1 MKKGMKVLI
10 VEDEEVIRKVLR
22 LNLSKWGFEVEEAE
36 DGLRALA
43 KLGKEPYALVICD
56 IVMPNMDG
64 WELINQI
71 KKNPGT
77 QDIRII
83 ALTGRNRDSDVL
95 KGYELGADYY
105 ITKPFTRAQLRYGIQ
120 MILDQ
125 NTDESS
131 KEVNVIDLSS
141 QFESKDL

>member
-1 MKKGMKVLI
+1 MKKGEKVLV
-10 VEDEEVIRKVLR
+10 VEDEEVIRKILR
-22 LNLSKWGFEVEEAE
+22 LTLSQWGFEVDEAE

-43 KLGKEPYALVICD
+43 KMAKEPYALIICD

-64 WELINQI
+64 WELIKQI
-71 KKNPGT
+71 KRNPRT

-125 NTDESS
+125 TLEESS
-131 KEVNVIDLSS
+131 RGTNVIDLSR
-141 QFESKDL
+141 QFESEDP

>member
-1 MKKGMKVLI
+1 MKKGKKVLI
-10 VEDEEVIRKVLR
+10 VEDEEVIRNILR

-36 DGLRALA
+36 DGLCALA
-43 KLGKEPYALVICD
+43 KLGKEPYALIICD

-64 WELINQI
+64 WELIKQV
-71 KKNPGT
+71 KNNPNT

-83 ALTGRNRDSDVL
+83 ALTSRDKDSDVW

-105 ITKPFTRAQLRYGIQ
+105 ITKPFTTAQLRYGLQ

-125 NTDESS
+125 STEESS
-131 KEVNVIDLSS
+131 KDANAIDLSR
-141 QFESKDL
+141 QFESEDS